1 MFARCKR
8 SRLCCRVLCGGECTA
23 APTPTL
29 STMSASESSKA
40 WLAANP
46 PPDSAFVQSLAHV
59 AARLREGEDLR
70 FAVREFLDEFELL
83 PRRELMQR
91 AIDER
96 PTLTG
101 EAPADAYL
109 GALGEHL
116 AARRGLERPA
126 WVTEPGRFLD
136 RFWFLSEVPGFR
148 ALAIAQSPAAFRRR
162 GIFIAE
168 GALQRV

>member
-1 MFARCKR
+1 
-8 SRLCCRVLCGGECTA
+8 
-23 APTPTL
+23 
-29 STMSASESSKA
+29 MSAPDTSKA

-101 EAPADAYL
+101 EAPADA
-109 GALGEHL
+109 
-116 AARRGLERPA
+116 
-126 WVTEPGRFLD
+126 EPERFLD